1 MASGCAVL
9 EEENKQRSEAKEDRT
24 THQTQ
29 HTNCY
34 IETYNRM
41 SLLKSFSKRK
51 LLADKALS
59 ADRKPKKEPSER
71 RLKEEE
77 KGEQMKVACLKR
89 EVKILDDGHHQASSG
104 HFDDANPTV
113 NGKVRGEF
121 ELSLRASGD
130 EAQHLEQ
137 FFAGVDALKEAMRRV
152 KTTNRRLRDLHE
164 QAFDDAATEAH
175 DVRAAFTK
183 LVDKNEALFAE
194 VREKTLNLKDVPL
207 TSDSFRKLKHNILN
221 GTNMKSAQLLLDFK
235 SVLKDYNQRL
245 KEETWRQ
252 LKEQRL
258 DDKGDALPDDG
269 HDDDY
274 DFHDAFD
281 PNIEQVGDFMQKFIF
296 RYAHLSVVVVMVV
309 CVGVDPQV
317 LCCVVR
323 REKASSAKKYLEEK
337 QRDLEVIEKNMME
350 LNELMKDFAVM
361 VESANEP
368 LDQIDTYLHATKVHS
383 CIHSCIHS
391 LLSDI
396 WTQW

>member
-1 MASGCAVL
+1 
-9 EEENKQRSEAKEDRT
+9 
-24 THQTQ
+24 
-29 HTNCY
+29 
-34 IETYNRM
+34 M

-51 LLADKALS
+51 LLADKALP
-59 ADRKPKKEPSER
+59 ADRKPKKELSER
-71 RLKEEE
+71 RLKKEE

-104 HFDDANPTV
+104 DFDDANPTV

-121 ELSLRASGD
+121 ELSLQASGD

-164 QAFDDAATEAH
+164 QAFDDATTSATEAH
-175 DVRAAFTK
+175 DLRAAFTK

-194 VREKTLNLKDVPL
+194 VREKTLDLKDVPL
-207 TSDSFRKLKHNILN
+207 TSDSLRKLKHNILN

-235 SVLKDYNQRL
+235 SVLKDHNQRL

-269 HDDDY
+269 HDEDY
-274 DFHDAFD
+274 DFHDAHAFD
-281 PNIEQVGDFMQKFIF
+281 PNTEQVGDFMQKFIF

-309 CVGVDPQV
+309 CVWVLTHKCCAV
-317 LCCVVR
+317 LCAGR
-323 REKASSAKKYLEEK
+323 RRRAPRSTWRRNNETWRSS
-337 QRDLEVIEKNMME
+337 RR
-350 LNELMKDFAVM
+350 
-361 VESANEP
+361 
-368 LDQIDTYLHATKVHS
+368 T
-383 CIHSCIHS
+383 
-391 LLSDI
+391 
-396 WTQW
+396 